1 MKKRV
6 IINIILVVFVLPI
19 VLELSAIFGVVSS
32 SPNQML
38 FEFLIKRETENY
50 DYVEFLDVGQ
60 GDSTL
65 INSNG
70 EVAVIDFGVVEDG
83 DKIYKTLARKNIKE
97 ISFAVITHHHSDHM
111 GGFLRLAKKIKIN
124 TLLINNSSAADAD
137 KELYNEV
144 IAVAKQQ
151 KINLILPKEGSRFK
165 IGNACLTLLKCNTS
179 AEDENN
185 RSIISLLEIYSKSFL
200 FTGDC
205 ESGEEL
211 SLIQSYNIK
220 VDVLKLGHH
229 GSKNASSEQLLNS
242 IKPQIAVASCGYD
255 NTYNHPS
262 SDTLLRLKNRG
273 IRVYR
278 TDLNQNI
285 LFGFKRSETN
295 QKITSFVK
303 LGA

>member
-1 MKKRV
+1 M
-6 IINIILVVFVLPI
+6 
-19 VLELSAIFGVVSS
+19 
-32 SPNQML
+32 
-38 FEFLIKRETENY
+38 
-50 DYVEFLDVGQ
+50 
-60 GDSTL
+60 
-65 INSNG
+65 
-70 EVAVIDFGVVEDG
+70 
-83 DKIYKTLARKNIKE
+83 
-97 ISFAVITHHHSDHM
+97 
-111 GGFLRLAKKIKIN
+111 
-124 TLLINNSSAADAD
+124 
-137 KELYNEV
+137 
-144 IAVAKQQ
+144 AKQK

-165 IGNACLTLLKCNTS
+165 IGNAKLNILRCNTT
-179 AEDENN
+179 AEQENN
-185 RSIISLLEIYSKSFL
+185 RSVISLLQICNKSFL

-205 ESGEEL
+205 ESGEEI

-242 IKPQIAVASCGYD
+242 INPQIAVASCGYD